1 LFNHGF
7 TPVLTIL
14 LISRLFHNGTGL
26 ALYRVK
32 SGTGRACPERIAYMS
47 MFVKYAR
54 DLHLLNR
61 VGLSLF
67 RLIVKARENLGVLEP
82 VYLSRKNC
90 WHEGNDETAI
100 GYEASWEGIFPR
112 SEK

>member
-1 LFNHGF
+1 
-7 TPVLTIL
+7 VL
-14 LISRLFHNGTGL
+14 
-26 ALYRVK
+26 AQ
-32 SGTGRACPERIAYMS
+32 ERIASMS
-47 MFVKYAR
+47 IFIKPTT
-54 DLHLLNR
+54 DFDLLNR

-67 RLIVKARENLGVLEP
+67 RLIVKAWENSTVLEP
-82 VYLSRKNC
+82 AYLSRNNF